1 MKFSRRQIL
10 RLAGGAALLPAVS
23 PVARAQAYP
32 SRPVRIIVGFPAGGS
47 TDIYA
52 RLIGQWLS
60 ERFGAPFVVENRPGA
75 GSNLGAE
82 AVVKAPPDGYTLLLA
97 TGNNAVSATLFD
109 KLNFDFVRD
118 IAPVASIARSPAVL
132 VVNPAVPATTVPELI
147 AYAKS
152 DPGKLNMGSGGNG
165 SVQHVYG
172 ELFKMMTGV
181 SMLHVPYRGTAPAL
195 ADLVGGQVQ
204 VMFDTLSTSLE
215 FIKAGKLRA
224 LAVTT
229 AGRLEVLPDVP
240 TVGDFVPGY
249 EASGWLGLGAP
260 KGTSIEIVDRLSK
273 EVSACLTDPKL
284 RARVADLGGTVLTLS
299 PTEFRKFIG
308 EEIEK
313 WGKVVKFAGIK
324 AE

>member
-10 RLAGGAALLPAVS
+10 HLAGGAALLPAVS

-32 SRPVRIIVGFPAGGS
+32 TRPVRIIVGFPAGGS

-52 RLIGQWLS
+52 RLIGRWLS

-82 AVVKAPPDGYTLLLA
+82 AVVKAPPDGYTLLLV

-229 AGRLEVLPDVP
+229 AARLEVLPDVP

-260 KGTSIEIVDRLSK
+260 KGTSIEIVDKLSK
-273 EVSACLTDPKL
+273 EVSAGLADPKL
-284 RARVADLGGTVLTLS
+284 RARVADLGGTVFTLS
-299 PTEFRKFIG
+299 PTEFRKFIA

>member
-1 MKFSRRQIL
+1 LSP
-10 RLAGGAALLPAVS
+10 RLFACG
-23 PVARAQAYP
+23 
-32 SRPVRIIVGFPAGGS
+32 
-47 TDIYA
+47 T
-52 RLIGQWLS
+52 
-60 ERFGAPFVVENRPGA
+60 PFVVENRPGA

-82 AVVKAPPDGYTLLLA
+82 AVVRAPPDGYTLLLA

-109 KLNFDFVRD
+109 KLNFDFARD
-118 IAPVASIARSPAVL
+118 IAPVASIARSPAAL

-229 AGRLEVLPDVP
+229 AARLEVLPDVP

-260 KGTSIEIVDRLSK
+260 KGTSIEIVDKLSK
-273 EVSACLTDPKL
+273 EVSAGLADPKL
-284 RARVADLGGTVLTLS
+284 RARVADLGGTVFTLS
-299 PTEFRKFIG
+299 PTEFRKFIA

>member
-1 MKFSRRQIL
+1 MPQRSAICDSPAMGAAGPFVPL
-10 RLAGGAALLPAVS
+10 RLMLQATLTAAAALASSGRLM
-23 PVARAQAYP
+23 ARAMGVMEINP
-32 SRPVRIIVGFPAGGS
+32 LFP
-47 TDIYA
+47 T
-52 RLIGQWLS
+52 
-60 ERFGAPFVVENRPGA
+60 
-75 GSNLGAE
+75 
-82 AVVKAPPDGYTLLLA
+82 K
-97 TGNNAVSATLFD
+97 
-109 KLNFDFVRD
+109 
-118 IAPVASIARSPAVL
+118 
-132 VVNPAVPATTVPELI
+132 TVPELI
-147 AYAKS
+147 AYAKAN
-152 DPGKLNMGSGGNG
+152 PGKINMASGGSG
-165 SVQHVYG
+165 SVAHVYG